1 MAWRGRPSSTTPQQ
15 AVEELAGQQISG
27 TGRTRDSPE
36 TPAPRFQGCRG
47 AGRLAS

>member
-27 TGRTRDSPE
+27 RPLVGVD
-36 TPAPRFQGCRG
+36 
-47 AGRLAS
+47 